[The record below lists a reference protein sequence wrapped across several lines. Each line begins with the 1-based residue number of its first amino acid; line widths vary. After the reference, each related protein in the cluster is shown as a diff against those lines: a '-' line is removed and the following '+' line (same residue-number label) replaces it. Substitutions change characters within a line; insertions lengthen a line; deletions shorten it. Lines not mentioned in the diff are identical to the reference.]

1 MKYVY
6 STVLIHTMQIHK
18 VQICTMQFRKYPKI
32 HLKSWFTYF
41 FHSSHLR
48 KRTQINFSHQTFRV
62 GNSYFITM
70 AKLLNRGRS
79 FKKMG
84 NKNCRLLGL
93 LLSNISSGMYEFA
106 DENKVSSLQ
115 SKKQAL
121 FVYTF
126 DCLILWLAE
135 IIIMLIR

>member
-1 MKYVY
+1 
-6 STVLIHTMQIHK
+6 
-18 VQICTMQFRKYPKI
+18 
-32 HLKSWFTYF
+32 
-41 FHSSHLR
+41 
-48 KRTQINFSHQTFRV
+48 
-62 GNSYFITM
+62 M